1 MLKYKVGDKVKVN
14 DKLNINF
21 DDSEDE
27 ALLIG
32 HVGKIIDAVETGAFP
47 YEVKF
52 EDEKI
57 QEINMNMG
65 SRLFD
70 EYELDLVYNGLTKG
84 LIFDE
89 FGKVKIELL

>member
-1 MLKYKVGDKVKVN
+1 MLKYKVGENVKVN

-21 DDSEDE
+21 DDSEGE
-27 ALLIG
+27 SLLIG
-32 HVGKIIDAVETGAFP
+32 QVCKIIDAVENGAFP

-57 QEINMNMG
+57 QEINMDMG

-70 EYELDLVYNGLTKG
+70 EYELELVK
-84 LIFDE
+84 
-89 FGKVKIELL
+89 